1 MHFPALFSENSQSLT
16 FTHQPYLLGKQIDNH
31 QENTAMSLAEYLT
44 AESTTVECKES
55 LNSTKPKSWLKT
67 ISAFANTEGGI
78 IIVGVSDKRE
88 LLGVENIQK
97 ETARAAEVINAHIE
111 PVPRYHLLPVY
122 EDGKD
127 YLIIQI
133 PKGTAT
139 PYYYSSNGTRIPYIR
154 LGDESITAPQ
164 HILHSLILQG
174 MNQTFDA
181 LPSPYKLEDV
191 SFTYLKATFRQRLND
206 NTITDRD
213 LTSFG
218 LVLQDGQLTYA
229 GALLCD
235 QPVISQSRIFCTRWK
250 NLSKG
255 TIGEDALDDKEYE
268 GNLLSLL
275 ENAELFVK
283 NNSQK
288 SWGVTGMVRD
298 ELEDYPISAV
308 REALINALIHRDYQI
323 LGSEIHI
330 DIYPDRL
337 EITSPGGMMDGS
349 KIQALNIAD
358 IPSMRRNKVLS
369 DIFSRLHI
377 MERRGSGL
385 TRIIEGY
392 DDVELKPD
400 FYSDMSFFRVTMPN
414 KRHIAESEI
423 HELHDVYVSEIITP
437 EISDAEKEILS
448 LITSTSPLTIP
459 KAAKKLGLSVKQARK
474 LFESL
479 KKKQYITHTGS
490 RKSGC
495 WIILR
500 ADKGQIKG
508 R

>member
-1 MHFPALFSENSQSLT
+1 
-16 FTHQPYLLGKQIDNH
+16 
-31 QENTAMSLAEYLT
+31 MSIKEYLT
-44 AESTTVECKES
+44 VESTTVECKES
-55 LNSTKPKSWLKT
+55 LNTAKPKSWLKT
-67 ISAFANTEGGI
+67 ISAFANTDGGVLI
-78 IIVGVSDKRE
+78 IGVSDKGE
-88 LLGVENIQK
+88 LIGVKDIQNEAAK
-97 ETARAAEVINAHIE
+97 AAEIINAHIE
-111 PVPRYHLLPVY
+111 PVPRYNLIPHQ
-122 EDGKD
+122 EDGKN

-133 PKGTAT
+133 AKGTST
-139 PYYYSSNGTRIPYIR
+139 PYYYSSNGTRIAFIR

-213 LTSFG
+213 LASFG
-218 LVLQDGQLTYA
+218 LVLPDGQLTYA

-235 QPVISQSRIFCTRWK
+235 QPVVSQSRVFCTRWK
-250 NLSKG
+250 NLTKG

-268 GNLLSLL
+268 GNLITLL

-288 SWGVTGMVRD
+288 SWGVTGMIRE
-298 ELEDYPISAV
+298 ELEDYPISSV
-308 REALINALIHRDYQI
+308 REALINALVHRDYQI

-330 DIYPDRL
+330 DMYPDRL

-349 KIQALNIAD
+349 KIQALNIAE
-358 IPSMRRNKVLS
+358 IPSMRRNKIIS

-385 TRIIEGY
+385 TRILEGY
-392 DDVELKPD
+392 DDVEAKPD
-400 FYSDMSFFRVTMPN
+400 FYSDISFFKVTMPN
-414 KRHIAESEI
+414 KRHISHSEI
-423 HELHDVYVSEIITP
+423 TETKLTSENEISIP
-437 EISDAEKEILS
+437 EISDAEKDIVN
-448 LITSTSPLTIP
+448 LIISMPSLTIP
-459 KAAKKLGLSVKQARK
+459 KAADELGISIKQARK
-474 LFESL
+474 IFDSL

-495 WIILR
+495 WII
-500 ADKGQIKG
+500 IMG